1 MPIELSMYHQ
11 HVSTLKLSLS
21 LSQLSTHTHTLKTH
35 QFLSLFTFS
44 PFHLSPFPI
53 LETLAPV
60 HPLESFRHFA
70 LVYLTLS
77 HSLCL
82 FPISN
87 SKCLFLSLSLCSL
100 IFVEVKALQ
109 AVLRTRF
116 RPTSHPFLPSFL
128 GKLTHYFN
136 IDNNFT
142 LIFRWWSSML
152 GVVVDNKQKWLT

>member
-1 MPIELSMYHQ
+1 MSQLSN
-11 HVSTLKLSLS
+11 SLSLS
-21 LSQLSTHTHTLKTH
+21 LNCQHTHTHSKLTNFCH
-35 QFLSLFTFS
+35 FS

-53 LETLAPV
+53 LETLAPA